1 MVTTFYPPFNFGG
14 DGIAIQRLSRALAR
28 RGHQVV
34 VVHDVDAYNA
44 LHTGPEPAVESEP
57 QGVEVVGLRSGL
69 GALSPILTHQVGRPV
84 VNSARIARVL
94 DGGSFDVMVFN
105 NISLVGGPG
114 IIARGGGIKLYEAHE
129 HWLVCPTHVLW
140 RHDREPC
147 TGRQCLRCVAH
158 YHRPPQLWRYTG
170 MLGRY
175 LREVDA
181 FIAKSEFSREK
192 HKEFGFE
199 HPMHVIPY
207 FLPNVGGANAESRTA
222 ALADATAP
230 GQRPHARPYFLYVG
244 RLERIKGLDDVIPA
258 VARYPDADLLIAGD
272 GTHGDTLR
280 ALATA
285 APNVKFLGRL
295 SASMLRSYYE
305 HALALIVPSIGFET
319 FGIIVIES
327 LREGTPVIARRV
339 GPFPEL
345 VSASGGGLLF
355 TQMDELIAHMRS
367 IQTRPQLRA
376 TLGQSGREAFL
387 RMWTEDAVVPRY
399 LELIREVAERKGL
412 TKVVD
417 QIMESAA

>member
-1 MVTTFYPPFNFGG
+1 M
-14 DGIAIQRLSRALAR
+14 
-28 RGHQVV
+28 
-34 VVHDVDAYNA
+34 
-44 LHTGPEPAVESEP
+44 
-57 QGVEVVGLRSGL
+57 
-69 GALSPILTHQVGRPV
+69 
-84 VNSARIARVL
+84 
-94 DGGSFDVMVFN
+94 
-105 NISLVGGPG
+105 
-114 IIARGGGIKLYEAHE
+114 AHF
-129 HWLVCPTHVLW
+129 
-140 RHDREPC
+140 
-147 TGRQCLRCVAH
+147 
-158 YHRPPQLWRYTG
+158 HRPPQLWRYTG
-170 MLGRY
+170 MLERY

-181 FIAKSEFSREK
+181 FVAKSEFSRDK
-192 HKEFGFE
+192 HREFGFD

-207 FLPNVGGANAESRTA
+207 FLSNGAEPWSA
-222 ALADATAP
+222 AAP
-230 GQRPHARPYFLYVG
+230 GASAPGERPHARPYFLYVG

-272 GTHGDTLR
+272 GTHGDALR
-280 ALATA
+280 GLAGD
-285 APNVKFLGRL
+285 APNVRFLGRL
-295 SASMLRSYYE
+295 SPSVLRSYYG

-345 VSASGGGLLF
+345 VTASGGGLLF

-376 TLGQSGREAFL
+376 ALGQSGREAFL